1 MTPIERVVQGVR
13 SASGYI
19 DNEDAV
25 MEDIQKVAS
34 PAVKPWRRREHL
46 QEFRVILVH
55 YFGTPIIKRLL
66 LSCTEKVWV
75 YQPTEV
81 VSAATF
87 SRIRAQYSYG
97 LYVI

>member
-1 MTPIERVVQGVR
+1 LTLIERIVQGVR

-34 PAVKPWRRREHL
+34 PAIKPWRKREPL

-75 YQPTEV
+75 YKPTEV
-81 VSAATF
+81 VSEGKVLKIIV
-87 SRIRAQYSYG
+87 RKYIH
-97 LYVI
+97 